1 MRKGA
6 ENRERKRE
14 TKERGKRE
22 EEEEKEKKNFV
33 SNKSFTTKR
42 EIADFGLGNQL
53 GDYLGKFSLTLC
65 KI

>member
-53 GDYLGKFSLTLC
+53 GD
-65 KI
+65 